1 MLVFSLVTSSII
13 LDVFIFS
20 DVTLTSLDLWLVR
33 GIISKWPCD
42 NNNIQLLCSTRYNG
56 ILSMVHRWLIVIHN
70 CIFVGEDHQTRCLW
84 TNDEWLNGWFWWQAN
99 MTWWTSRASKLAID
113 HMESVSDHLYS
124 GVLMA
129 QWKVPEKN
137 DIQMDMYLSL
147 LFSLAM
153 CDYNVSWN
161 AR

>member
-20 DVTLTSLDLWLVR
+20 DLTLTSLDLWLVR

-42 NNNIQLLCSTRYNG
+42 NNNIQQLCSTRYNG

-84 TNDEWLNGWFWWQAN
+84 TNDEWLNDWFWWQTN

-129 QWKVPEKN
+129 QWKVPEKKWHSN
-137 DIQMDMYLSL
+137 GH
-147 LFSLAM
+147 
-153 CDYNVSWN
+153 VSIIVVFPCHVWL
-161 AR
+161 